1 MKAIGKLEAAK
12 GLTLY
17 DAPMPKC
24 GHNDVL
30 IKIKQTAICGT
41 DLHIYNWDNWAQKTI
56 SPPLTIGHE
65 FVGEIIEL
73 GEAVKGY
80 HVGQRVSGEG
90 HITCDVCR
98 NCRTGKAHICDKTKG
113 VGIHRNGAFAEYLSI
128 PARNIIALPKNI
140 SDDVATI
147 LDPLGNAV
155 HTVLSFDSGFSII
168 GEDVLITGAGPIGCM
183 ATLVCKKAGARRVVV
198 TDINPYR
205 LDFAKKM
212 GADFVVNVQ
221 EEDLHE
227 ATFSRIGLNEG
238 YDYGLEMSGSL
249 VALGDIIKSARP
261 GARISMLGIP
271 SKCDTEIDWGM
282 FIFKA
287 LNIKGIYGREMFDTW
302 YKMLAM
308 LDSNI
313 DVSPI
318 ITHHFPYQDFQEG
331 FETMASG
338 NSGKIIL
345 RWS

>member
-1 MKAIGKLEAAK
+1 MKAIGKLKSGK

-17 DAPMPKC
+17 DTPIPAY

-41 DLHIYNWDNWAQKTI
+41 DLHIYQWDNWAQKTI
-56 SPPLTIGHE
+56 TPPLTIGHE
-65 FVGEIIEL
+65 FVGEIVEI
-73 GEAVKGY
+73 GEEVEGY
-80 HVGQRVSGEG
+80 DIGMRVSGEG
-90 HITCDVCR
+90 HITCNVCR
-98 NCRTGKAHICDKTKG
+98 NCRTGKAHICEKTQG
-113 VGIHRNGAFAEYLSI
+113 VGIHREGAFAEYLSI
-128 PARNIIALPKNI
+128 PARNIIAVPQNI

-155 HTVLSFDSGFSII
+155 HTALSFDYGFSMM
-168 GEDVLITGAGPIGCM
+168 GEDILITGAGPIGCM
-183 ATLVCKKAGARRVVV
+183 ATHICKKAGARRVVV
-198 TDINPYR
+198 TDVNSYR
-205 LDFAKKM
+205 LNFAKKM
-212 GADFVVNVQ
+212 GADFVVNIQ
-221 EEDLHE
+221 EEDLYE
-227 ATFSRIGLNEG
+227 ATFSRINLNEG

-249 VALGDIIKSARP
+249 LALGDIIKSARP

-271 SKCDTEIDWGM
+271 SKNDTAIDWGM

-308 LDSNI
+308 LDGII

-338 NSGKIIL
+338 KSGKIIL
-345 RWS
+345 CWN